1 MENIASFLTG
11 IAILITAI
19 GAVLVAIIKTYK
31 NTKKEIDSLPR
42 KVKRQAS
49 IDTLITDKLEEVKD
63 ILNADRVQVYDFHNG
78 GHWANGRSA
87 LKTTCTYEICRAG
100 VKPVQPQLQAL
111 PLSCIAKFINTLLN
125 EGKMEVKNLNEIKD
139 TMPATYNLKQ
149 ATSVKAFYDVI
160 LNDEYG
166 EPVGFLAIQYV
177 KNLYSIK
184 TEEDKQEIL
193 KLKFFVEEKLQEMK
207 EGR

>member
-31 NTKKEIDSLPR
+31 NTKKEMDSLPR

-100 VKPVQPQLQAL
+100 VKPAQPQLQAL

-149 ATSVKAFYDVI
+149 ATSVEAFYDVI

-184 TEEDKQEIL
+184 TEKDKEEIL